1 MLMLL
6 QMAVK
11 VGLLTE
17 AAVAQVTFE
26 GLLLVVDIAD
36 VPLKI
41 GWDAEWAVTV
51 FTPARV
57 EKNDVNAAE
66 QECPSENSRVV
77 SMLLRL
83 ANILFSRSI
92 SKVLDKNILFI

>member
-51 FTPARV
+51 FTPARA
-57 EKNDVNAAE
+57 EKNDVNAGGKG
-66 QECPSENSRVV
+66 SRAGMSFKKQQSCFVV
-77 SMLLRL
+77 HQLRS
-83 ANILFSRSI
+83 ANILF
-92 SKVLDKNILFI
+92 